1 MDEFFLKHNYLVLT
15 YTVEVLAALTGIFL
29 FKKYKNTNSKYFIL
43 FLIYLTICDWLGAYT
58 TYVHEGRFLSF
69 FIGTVFEKNF
79 WWSTLFWKI
88 GAIVFFAFY
97 YQKVLIYKRFKK
109 VLKWSNYFFV
119 IFSIIYII
127 INWEDY
133 FTRFFP
139 VIDILGAIII
149 FMCSVFYFIE
159 ILQSE
164 TTLTFYK
171 SLNFYISAAIFIW
184 WLIIT
189 PIVFYDIYFTYDLKN
204 SYKDLNFVFL
214 RSQIYLFA
222 NIFMYST
229 FTFAL
234 IFCKPENDDM
244 LIENK

>member
-1 MDEFFLKHNYLVLT
+1 MNDFLLQYKNIIT
-15 YTVEVLAALTGIFL
+15 FTVEILAAVTGLL
-29 FKKYKNTNSKYFIL
+29 FYKKYNRKATKYFIW
-43 FLIYLTICDWLGAYT
+43 FLVYLSICDFLGG
-58 TYVHEGRFLSF
+58 YVWYIKDNGFLSF
-69 FIGTVFEKNF
+69 LKGTLLVRNF

-109 VLKWSNYFFV
+109 VLKWSNYFFM
-119 IFSIIYII
+119 IFSIIYIV

-164 TTLTFYK
+164 TILTFYK

-189 PIVFYDIYFTYDLKN
+189 PLVFYDIYNSNYDWNFIFLKWE
-204 SYKDLNFVFL
+204 
-214 RSQIYLFA
+214 IYLFA

-234 IFCKPENDDM
+234 IFCKPEKDNVTS
-244 LIENK
+244 